1 MERKHRI
8 EMSKT
13 EIVFAETLVRSINE
27 WNFATDHAMERMEQK
42 GVAKQDVL
50 NTLKYGEVIE
60 VNSYGRVVL
69 RLTLKGKGACIVVVG
84 LRDRAL
90 VTTWFNRAT
99 DNHKTLNVSEYG
111 WKVNVIEF
119 LRSIQ

>member
-8 EMSKT
+8 EMSKS
-13 EIVFAETLVRSINE
+13 EISFAENLIHSITE
-27 WNFATDHAMERMEQK
+27 WNFATNHAMERMEEK
-42 GVAKQDVL
+42 GILKRDVL

-84 LRDRAL
+84 LSDRAL
-90 VTTWFNRAT
+90 VTTWFNDSV
-99 DNHKTLNVSEYG
+99 DNHKTLRLSDYG
-111 WKVNVIEF
+111 WKVNTTEY